1 MYKFNNRNSRKRCGI
16 CSKLRHKNTK
26 LWTYLTPCSSV
37 SEHVI
42 AGWEKPPFRFAIQ
55 KSRRLHSP
63 YITADVTVIE
73 TSQVQWKLLENTST
87 SKQLCWKCFS
97 GKSLKVLRPIL
108 LSTKILRVSNTRNTA
123 CSFANDKL
131 LNTFIFWCCCFLKT

>member
-1 MYKFNNRNSRKRCGI
+1 MFKVNNKDRCRSGI
-16 CSKLRHKNTK
+16 FIVNFF
-26 LWTYLTPCSSV
+26 TPCSSV
-37 SEHVI
+37 SIVNSDHVI
-42 AGWEKPPFRFAIQ
+42 VGWEKPPFRFAIQ

-63 YITADVTVIE
+63 YITAALAVIE
-73 TSQVQWKLLENTST
+73 TSQVQWKLLENTSV